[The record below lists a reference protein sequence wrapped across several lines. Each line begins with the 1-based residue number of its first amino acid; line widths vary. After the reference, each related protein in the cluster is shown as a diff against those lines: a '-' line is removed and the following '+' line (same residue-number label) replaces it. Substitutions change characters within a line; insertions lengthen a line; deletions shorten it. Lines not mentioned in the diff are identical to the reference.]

1 MREKNM
7 ALFWGKYIKSNPPKR
22 LETYEMKFT
31 KKKRIAYDAVAEHQV
46 WYLDNSKKGL
56 YYKIPDMAS
65 ADGYSAKKPF
75 DSLWMVD
82 AEPFVVVWFYKP
94 RQKKVF
100 HKIHLARFLW
110 LKANSKFKSFTEED
124 LNGYSEAINI
134 T

>member
-1 MREKNM
+1 MREKDM
-7 ALFWGKYIKSNPPKR
+7 AVLWGKYIKSHPPKR

-31 KKKRIAYDAVAEHQV
+31 KKKRISFDAVAEHQIF
-46 WYLDNSKKGL
+46 YLDHSFKGL

-75 DSLWMVD
+75 DSLWMVG

-100 HKIHLARFLW
+100 HKIQLNEFLL
-110 LKANSKFKSFTEED
+110 LKLNNSFKSFTEED
-124 LNGYSEAINI
+124 LIGHSETIDI

>member
-7 ALFWGKYIKSNPPKR
+7 ALLWGKYIKSHQPKR

-31 KKKRIAYDAVAEHQV
+31 KKKRIHFDAVAEHQI
-46 WYLDNSKKGL
+46 WYLDHSQKGL

-75 DSLWMVD
+75 DSLWMFNAV
-82 AEPFVVVWFYKP
+82 PFIVVWFYKP
-94 RQKKVF
+94 RERKVF
-100 HKIHLARFLW
+100 YKIKLEKFLW
-110 LKANSKFKSFTEED
+110 LKENNKFKSFTEED

>member
-1 MREKNM
+1 MNEKTM
-7 ALFWGKYIKSNPPKR
+7 AGYWGKFIKTHQPQR

-31 KKKRIAYDAVAEHQV
+31 RTKSIRFDALADHQV
-46 WYLDNSKKGL
+46 FYLERSNFGL

-75 DSLWMVD
+75 DSLWMVN
-82 AEPFVVVWFYKP
+82 AVPFIVVWFYKP

-100 HKIHLARFLW
+100 HKIHLLDFLT
-110 LKANSKFKSFTEED
+110 LKEKSLRKSFREEELED
-124 LNGYSEAINI
+124 ISEKIHI

>member
-1 MREKNM
+1 M
-7 ALFWGKYIKSNPPKR
+7 ALFWGRYIKSHPPKR

-31 KKKRIAYDAVAEHQV
+31 KKKSIRFDAVADHQV
-46 WYLDNSKKGL
+46 YYLEKSNFGL

-65 ADGYSAKKPF
+65 TDGYSAKKPF

-100 HKIHLARFLW
+100 YKISLLDLLNMKGHSAKKSFREEELEDISEKIH
-110 LKANSKFKSFTEED
+110 
-124 LNGYSEAINI
+124 I